1 MSSIDTSVL
10 LAFALLW
17 AVIVPTPGANSLMVA
32 HIALSRGRRHMLAAV
47 GGNMIGIALLGGA
60 ALLGLALMLETLPW
74 LRRAVT
80 IGGAIYLVYFGL
92 RLILANGTPTQP
104 SHAAGAG
111 NGDAMASAS
120 PEAASRE
127 HANEPLSRSVGI
139 GLLTSLS
146 NAQAII
152 FVSSIF
158 AVSGVLAAN
167 LATGLACVATMI
179 VMNASYLL
187 ALGSLLL
194 LPAPRRLYLRFIAPI
209 RRLFGVIFAALGLRL
224 IWRELVQ
231 P

>member
-1 MSSIDTSVL
+1 MISAIDTSVL
-10 LAFALLW
+10 LAFTLLW

-47 GGNMIGIALLGGA
+47 GGNMIGIALLGGT

-74 LRRAVT
+74 LRRVVT

-92 RLILANGTPTQP
+92 RLILSDGAPPNQPHATGGENINAGSGAPTSTQGKP
-104 SHAAGAG
+104 
-111 NGDAMASAS
+111 
-120 PEAASRE
+120 
-127 HANEPLSRSVGI
+127 ANEPLSRSIGI

-167 LATGLACVATMI
+167 LATSLACVATMI
-179 VMNASYLL
+179 VMNGSYLI

-194 LPAPRRLYLRFIAPI
+194 LPAPRRLYLRFITPI
-209 RRLFGVIFAALGLRL
+209 RRLFGAIFAALGLRL
-224 IWRELVQ
+224 IWRDLVH